1 MARFFALALD
11 FLRDRRG
18 ATALEYGFIAFL
30 ISIAAL
36 ATLQQIGP
44 LLAAKYAGVLP
55 GLQ

>member
-1 MARFFALALD
+1 MERLSALALD

-30 ISIAAL
+30 ISIAAI
-36 ATLQQIGP
+36 ATITAIGP
-44 LLAAKYAGVLP
+44 LLDAKYASVLP